1 MAELG
6 VRVTRMEL
14 FKLKKRLEVADRARQ
29 LLEEKR
35 KILAMELMKYVDK
48 IRELR
53 ENVNR
58 SLADLYDALVDAEM
72 LMGKSVVRGLLIPS
86 ADRFEIEESSRSTIG
101 ISIPVLKLKMTKG
114 FMATNPYSFI
124 TTSTKLDE
132 IAGKVDDVLISVVE
146 LAEAQATVKRLAE
159 ELDKVKRRVNALER
173 IVIPKIQRRI
183 KYIEMRLEEMEREDM
198 FRLKRI
204 KTCLERRRRT
214 GV

>member
-6 VRVTRMEL
+6 IRVTRMEL
-14 FKLKKRLEVADRARQ
+14 FKLKKRLEIADRARQ

-35 KILAMELMKYVDK
+35 KILAMELMKYVDR

-53 ENVNR
+53 ENVDR
-58 SLADLYDALVDAEM
+58 SLADLYDALIDAEM
-72 LMGKSVVRGLLIPS
+72 TMGKSVVRGLLIPS
-86 ADRFEIEESSRSTIG
+86 TDRFEIEESSRSTIG
-101 ISIPVLKLKMTKG
+101 ISIPILKLKMTRG
-114 FMATNPYSFI
+114 FMATNPYSLI

-132 IAGKVDDVLISVVE
+132 IASRVDDVLVSVVE
-146 LAEAQATVKRLAE
+146 LAEAQATVKKLAE

-173 IVIPKIQRRI
+173 IVIPKIQHRI
-183 KYIEMRLEEMEREDM
+183 RYIEMRLDEMEREDM

-204 KTCLERRRRT
+204 KTRLERRRRA

>member
-1 MAELG
+1 
-6 VRVTRMEL
+6 MEL